1 LKSAFSTPFSFSHLP
16 AGPSSLI
23 EPAGE
28 MWSVVI
34 ESPNTPSARAPLMF
48 GSVAFGVISKPSKNG
63 GSAM

>member
-1 LKSAFSTPFSFSHLP
+1 MKSAFITPFSFSHLP
-16 AGPSSLI
+16 AGELSLM

-34 ESPNTPSARAPLMF
+34 ESPNSAMTRAPWMPASDAC
-48 GSVAFGVISKPSKNG
+48 GCIWKPSKNG